1 MCELTVYVVSGER
14 REKVMES
21 VVRLTTRD
29 GKVLLDGILG
39 ESKEV
44 EGRLDSVNI
53 IAQEASILQ

>member
-1 MCELTVYVVSGER
+1 MCELSVYVVSGDT

-53 IAQEASILQ
+53 IAQEAVILR

>member
-1 MCELTVYVVSGER
+1 MCELSVYVVSGDT

-21 VVRLTTRD
+21 VVRLTTRN

-53 IAQEASILQ
+53 IAQEAVILR

>member
-1 MCELTVYVVSGER
+1 MCELDVYVVSGDT

-21 VVRLTTRD
+21 VVRLTTRN

-53 IAQEASILQ
+53 IAQEAVILR